1 MRKSTYF
8 FISVTITILLFIFSL
23 SAPYA
28 AEKFEVFIAQGIQ
41 KLNEEKYSEALELLD
56 KALELSPDNLEAIY
70 YSAIANARLGNLEQA
85 EKALMK
91 INKEDERAGNVYF
104 ELGRLHFAKGNCRKA
119 VSYLTKFK
127 SRTKDAS
134 SKNYAIDL
142 IDDCLDRTGEKPYR
156 VDVTLGYQNDTNVIL
171 EPNNPSAT
179 ADRKDDGRV
188 LGMITA
194 GARLYENDNIT
205 ARADYNLYQSVHFD
219 LSDYDVHYHKISP
232 SIELNV
238 MDSVTTSAGYSLEW
252 MIFDNDEYGV
262 VHMYFAK
269 LNIAEG
275 ESLSTDGIFEYSD
288 IKYWNTDN
296 FTDNSDRTGRKSSV
310 GVQQNFAQDKLKAD
324 IHFFYDS
331 KNAKER
337 WWAYVGYRI
346 GAAVS
351 YDIIDPLRVNVKAD
365 FHDRD
370 HRDDFPA
377 YAELRRD
384 RMQQYSINFQYAITD
399 KLTAT
404 LSGSYT
410 LNDSNIAD
418 YHYER
423 NILGFMLTYGVI

>member
-1 MRKSTYF
+1 
-8 FISVTITILLFIFSL
+8 
-23 SAPYA
+23 
-28 AEKFEVFIAQGIQ
+28 
-41 KLNEEKYSEALELLD
+41 
-56 KALELSPDNLEAIY
+56 
-70 YSAIANARLGNLEQA
+70 
-85 EKALMK
+85 MK

-104 ELGRLHFAKGNCRKA
+104 ELGRLHFTKGNCRKA

-194 GARLYENDNIT
+194 GARLYENDTVNV
-205 ARADYNLYQSVHFD
+205 RADYNLYQSVHFD
-219 LSDYDVHYHKISP
+219 LSDYDVHYQKISP

-252 MIFDNDEYGV
+252 MIFDNEEYGV

-269 LNIAEG
+269 LNIAES
-275 ESLSTDGIFEYSD
+275 ESLSTDGIYEYSD
-288 IKYWNTDN
+288 IKYWNTPN
-296 FTDNSDRTGRKSSV
+296 FSDNSDRTGRKNSV
-310 GVQQNFAQDKLKAD
+310 GVQQNFAQDKLTAD
-324 IHFFYDS
+324 IHFFYDD
-331 KNAKER
+331 KKAAED
-337 WWAYVGYRI
+337 WWAYEGYRV

-370 HRDDFPA
+370 HREDFPA
-377 YAELRRD
+377 YAETRQD
-384 RMQQYSINFQYAITD
+384 RMQQYSISFQYAITE

-410 LNDSNIAD
+410 LNDSNISD

-423 NILGFMLTYGVI
+423 NIVGFMLTYGVI